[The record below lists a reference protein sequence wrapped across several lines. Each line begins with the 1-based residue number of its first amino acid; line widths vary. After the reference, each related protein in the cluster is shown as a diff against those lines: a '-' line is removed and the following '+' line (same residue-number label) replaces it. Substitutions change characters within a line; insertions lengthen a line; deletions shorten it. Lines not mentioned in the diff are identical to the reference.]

1 MKKDYFYKVNTN
13 VAGYTIIETMIA
25 VSLFLVVITTGTN
38 ALLNANVVH
47 QKSQDIREE
56 MDNLSFILEDMSR
69 NMRTGSNFHCISLT
83 DSMPPTTSYSS
94 PQSCVNGRKGIAF
107 ERVGG
112 LSANNDDQWVYY
124 IRDTDNTLWKS
135 IQGPS
140 DLNNFYQLTTDKVK
154 IDYNASGFYVL
165 GAEIPP
171 GDKQQPFIIIRLV
184 GSISYQGVSTPFSIQ
199 TSMSQRLLD

>member
-1 MKKDYFYKVNTN
+1 MKKNYFYKINTN
-13 VAGYTIIETMIA
+13 IAGYTIIETMIA

-69 NMRTGSNFHCISLT
+69 NMRTGSNFHCISGA
-83 DSMPPTTSYSS
+83 DISFSN
-94 PQSCVNGRKGIAF
+94 PQSCLNGGKGIAF

-112 LSANNDDQWVYY
+112 VNANNDDQWVYF

-199 TSMSQRLLD
+199 TSMSQRLLDI